1 VIDSGHVLL
10 EIAKNQFLEKF
21 VAPEAIMRDLR
32 AASGRLAVDSD
43 AASANNDTS
52 ASDDGVRREVESTL
66 REASWRAT
74 YLVTKR
80 RRKTLGHSVPPA
92 WHRSVVEALSGA
104 LTEASSAGVP
114 YACGT
119 HLLLGLLADS
129 SGPARVASRNAG
141 LQPGALTRALREASG
156 QFAGEPFAPLVAMLE
171 ASGSVGQSSGV
182 VRLLVQV
189 VNRIQSKRGG
199 YGNSVLFTF
208 ENEILRQAVRA
219 GAPMVTTAHALLAM
233 VSLDMQLMAKGRFLR
248 PSLARVNTAGA
259 MLRQNGV
266 SLPCP
271 VGYLDGL
278 SMEGDVLTPDET
290 RQRFGGYGGPP
301 WGRYVTGA
309 LDRVALIARETH
321 EECGTNHLLIELL
334 NDEDSAASHLV
345 RSFGADSSEIRRH
358 IQGMF

>member
-1 VIDSGHVLL
+1 MVVSARPGSRRTQADARFREFRGGLL
-10 EIAKNQFLEKF
+10 VVGQ
-21 VAPEAIMRDLR
+21 
-32 AASGRLAVDSD
+32 SGR
-43 AASANNDTS
+43 
-52 ASDDGVRREVESTL
+52 RRCQGFDRKRIVSFEYW
-66 REASWRAT
+66 RSW
-74 YLVTKR
+74 
-80 RRKTLGHSVPPA
+80 
-92 WHRSVVEALSGA
+92 
-104 LTEASSAGVP
+104 
-114 YACGT
+114 C
-119 HLLLGLLADS
+119 
-129 SGPARVASRNAG
+129 
-141 LQPGALTRALREASG
+141 
-156 QFAGEPFAPLVAMLE
+156 E

-182 VRLLVQV
+182 VWLLVQV